1 MVHYLALFFC
11 ASLLHAQGL
20 LPSLRNIVWQR
31 ALRQQGLELVVLR
44 PVLLGLIALE
54 EVCIVLLLLLLLH
67 ILLVHLL
74 QLLVLLPPDPPATL
88 LPSHELLASSLA
100 VRFLHWQQAFSKSLP
115 LALALACSFL
125 GVFPLGLFA
134 FGLLDFGVFAL
145 EAGLCFTGVLGSST
159 TPSSFS
165 SGVTW
170 PMGISSSATPMPTSY
185 CTYLSNLSKLFEINL
200 AAKVNNNQ

>member
-54 EVCIVLLLLLLLH
+54 EVCIVLLLLLLH

-74 QLLVLLPPDPPATL
+74 QLLVLPPPDPPATL
-88 LPSHELLASSLA
+88 LPSHELLAAGFFFGCTVS
-100 VRFLHWQQAFSKSLP
+100 P
-115 LALALACSFL
+115 LAAGLFKEPAFGFGFGLLFPFAL
-125 GVFPLGLFA
+125 GVFPLGL
-134 FGLLDFGVFAL
+134 FAL

-170 PMGISSSATPMPTSY
+170 PMGISSSATPVPTSY